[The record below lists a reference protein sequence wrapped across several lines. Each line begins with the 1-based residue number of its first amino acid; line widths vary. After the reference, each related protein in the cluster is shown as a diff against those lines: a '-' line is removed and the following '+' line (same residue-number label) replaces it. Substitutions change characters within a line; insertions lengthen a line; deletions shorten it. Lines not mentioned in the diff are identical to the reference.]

1 MADCL
6 CFSINNKWNGL
17 LRCKMFWVDPHTKEK
32 AEKLAERL
40 GTSIPS
46 GIDLVLW
53 ALPILE
59 AITDRIERIER
70 KLEKLIEGGEGG

>member
-1 MADCL
+1 
-6 CFSINNKWNGL
+6 
-17 LRCKMFWVDPHTKEK
+17 MFWINPYKVEE

-59 AITDRIERIER
+59 AITDRIERIEQR
-70 KLEKLIEGGEGG
+70 LKELEEEAKTDEVERECRANI